1 MPVNSESEACL
12 STESAKFLRC
22 GQLRR
27 KFSNSSPV
35 QGPLGLYLGIW
46 NFSFKF
52 FDPLVDSSSSS
63 DEEPEEESES
73 SELVSVS

>member
-1 MPVNSESEACL
+1 M
-12 STESAKFLRC
+12 
-22 GQLRR
+22 
-27 KFSNSSPV
+27 
-35 QGPLGLYLGIW
+35 W

-73 SELVSVS
+73 SELASVS